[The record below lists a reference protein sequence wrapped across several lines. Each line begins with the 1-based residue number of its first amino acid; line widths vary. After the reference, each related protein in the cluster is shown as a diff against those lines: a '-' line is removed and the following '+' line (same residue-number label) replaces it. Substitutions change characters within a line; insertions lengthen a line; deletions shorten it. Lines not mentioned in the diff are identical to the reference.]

1 MTGQPIIKL
10 DSKSEFVIGLLAT
23 NDWMKFKADR
33 SRDKLDTLQGFYQ
46 ISSRILISQT
56 RKRKDKY
63 NNSQAVQ
70 VNLNFGANIC
80 NLQSLKLVSFPLSL
94 LELVSSTF

>member
-46 ISSRILISQT
+46 ISSKNFDISNPE
-56 RKRKDKY
+56 RKG
-63 NNSQAVQ
+63 QIQ
-70 VNLNFGANIC
+70 
-80 NLQSLKLVSFPLSL
+80 
-94 LELVSSTF
+94 